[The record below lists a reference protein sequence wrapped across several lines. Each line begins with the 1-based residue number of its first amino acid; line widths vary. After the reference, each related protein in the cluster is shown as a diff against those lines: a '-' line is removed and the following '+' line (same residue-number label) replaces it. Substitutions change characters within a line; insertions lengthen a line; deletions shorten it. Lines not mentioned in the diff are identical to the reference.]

1 MKIRSSITKRIDASV
16 AHLEGLLPKRLNRK
30 RSANGPPFAA
40 RSRLRIGRNPA
51 RSSSSGPLRPGT
63 GRAPLAVSRCGSA
76 SGNDGF
82 TLVELLLVLV
92 ILGILAAIVIPKFS
106 GRTEQAKEQAAVTQ
120 ISTFKTALD
129 AFEVDNGYYPKGKS
143 GLQDLIVAPR
153 DAQNWRGPYMQ
164 TDVIPKDPWGND
176 YIYECPGRHNPT
188 SYDLSSMG
196 PPPGGEKVIANWT
209 IQKR

>member
-1 MKIRSSITKRIDASV
+1 MKTETSLGNRIRSTR
-16 AHLEGLLPKRLNRK
+16 RQ
-30 RSANGPPFAA
+30 
-40 RSRLRIGRNPA
+40 
-51 RSSSSGPLRPGT
+51 
-63 GRAPLAVSRCGSA
+63 
-76 SGNDGF
+76 GF

-164 TDVIPKDPWGND
+164 TDVIPKDPWGNE
-176 YIYECPGRHNPT
+176 YIYECPGRHNAT

>member
-1 MKIRSSITKRIDASV
+1 MRNPVGIGFGNATVELQQSAF
-16 AHLEGLLPKRLNRK
+16 
-30 RSANGPPFAA
+30 ANGKMCVR
-40 RSRLRIGRNPA
+40 RSGGGR
-51 RSSSSGPLRPGT
+51 T
-63 GRAPLAVSRCGSA
+63 PLAVSRCASA
-76 SGNDGF
+76 SGNHGF